1 MIAPESK
8 NTNARKISYLRD
20 GICDVYSSTSCLPV
34 TAFVNVSVTTQTY
47 SPEEVCS
54 SQRLLQ
60 PLVE

>member
-8 NTNARKISYLRD
+8 NTNIRKISYLRD
-20 GICDVYSSTSCLPV
+20 GICDVYSSTSYLPV
-34 TAFVNVSVTTQTY
+34 TAFVNVSVTTQTL

-54 SQRLLQ
+54 SRRLLQ